1 MKSVLGGACL
11 GLFIVVGS
19 VRAQHRIEISPDGR
33 DTVAVE
39 TLSTN
44 SAASF
49 ATDIVPYALVPNGN
63 CNLRMQVGG
72 LALGDLDNDQDLDL
86 AVACY
91 RSQSFPPYPDWRKF
105 VLYNQ
110 GNQLQSD
117 PGWWSRDS
125 TSATE
130 VRIADFNNDQH
141 QDIFG
146 GNGDGSFP
154 PDAIYF
160 GAAGDTLSHTVGWT
174 ATNST
179 WTTGVAVCDFD
190 HDGDVD
196 VATSN
201 QGVAPN
207 ANRPVYI
214 FINNNGSLERSPSWV
229 SSASEISS
237 AIAWGDVN
245 GDGFEDLAV
254 SKWVNFRSCVFYN
267 DSGSIEHTPSW
278 NANTTQGQKGIAWAD
293 INGDS
298 LQEIAI
304 GGSIPTQVYLN
315 AGGILGAAPIWQSQN
330 ASHGTQDLAWADV
343 DEDGDPDL
351 ATAEFSTG
359 HFRIYLNRNG
369 QLDTAPSWQ
378 YDSPNVGTA
387 LAFGDINGDG
397 HVDLVVGV
405 SGQPCVSVFFSQ
417 LVSAVNEDPIPG
429 VFTLHQNYPNP
440 FNPGTNISFSLNN
453 SSFVTLKVFDVLGK
467 EVKTLINKRLQQGSH
482 SVQWNASDEPG
493 GVYFYR
499 LQSEGWAQSGKML
512 LVK

>member
-1 MKSVLGGACL
+1 MKLVLAVACL

-19 VRAQHRIEISPDGR
+19 VHAQHRIEISPDGR
-33 DTVAVE
+33 DTVVVE
-39 TLSTN
+39 TLSMN
-44 SAASF
+44 RAASF

-110 GNQLQSD
+110 SNQLQSD

-179 WTTGVAVCDFD
+179 WTTGVAVADFD

-304 GGSIPTQVYLN
+304 GGSIPTQVYPN
-315 AGGILGAAPIWQSQN
+315 TGGILGAAPIWQSQN

-359 HFRIYLNRNG
+359 QFRIYLNRNG
-369 QLDTAPSWQ
+369 QLDLTPSWQ
-378 YDSPNVGTA
+378 FDSPNVGTA
-387 LAFGDINGDG
+387 LAFGDINNDG

-405 SGQPCVSVFFSQ
+405 SGQPCVSVFYSQ
-417 LVSAVNEDPIPG
+417 LVSVVEEDPRPG
-429 VFTLHQNYPNP
+429 SFTLRQNYPNP
-440 FNPGTNISFSLNN
+440 FNPGTTIAFGLSH
-453 SSFVTLKVFDVLGK
+453 SSFVVLKVFDVLGR
-467 EVKTLINKRLQQGSH
+467 EIRTLINDRLQQGNH

-499 LQSEGWAQSGKML
+499 LQSEGWVESRKML